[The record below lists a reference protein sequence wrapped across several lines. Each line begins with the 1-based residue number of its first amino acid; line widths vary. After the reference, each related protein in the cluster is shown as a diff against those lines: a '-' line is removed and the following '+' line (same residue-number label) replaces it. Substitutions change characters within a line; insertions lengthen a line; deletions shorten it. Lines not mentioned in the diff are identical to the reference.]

1 MGGADDAAGRVRAAP
16 MEAAAFAKYEFR
28 WSERPAFCKECAA
41 GMKSV
46 DERWCRTCKTWATKA
61 EGDGPAR
68 HDGDGSIAEF
78 GEAGETRKS
87 KTLCCAY
94 RNDVTGTQ
102 KSRAD
107 NADWKKMLPKLRCS
121 SAACLSLFDDK
132 VDMSEEQT
140 RLSAAGGR
148 LRRSCAEAKEKATR
162 RTNAEVANR
171 ERKV

>member
-78 GEAGETRKS
+78 GEAGETKQIRTLYCAKCKDVKGKKKPRAGS
-87 KTLCCAY
+87 AGWKTSHPEVRCA
-94 RNDVTGTQ
+94 
-102 KSRAD
+102 
-107 NADWKKMLPKLRCS
+107 
-121 SAACLSLFDDK
+121 SATCL
-132 VDMSEEQT
+132 
-140 RLSAAGGR
+140 
-148 LRRSCAEAKEKATR
+148 
-162 RTNAEVANR
+162 
-171 ERKV
+171 